1 MGAGIGTFSEFVIN
15 SPGVESL
22 LSVEPAEN
30 VFPVLARKFGSH
42 KQVRTV
48 KADIHQVDLVDGADS
63 LVAVNVLEHVEDD
76 EAFLRA
82 ATKIVVPGGH
92 LLLFVPAHQ
101 FLFGTLDA
109 AFDHYRRYS
118 KSGLSSL
125 LLRAGWDPVTISN
138 VNIAGILPWLIAGK
152 LFRSTTIGHRQM
164 QLFDR
169 LVIPI
174 VRKLESIK
182 EPFVGQSLLVVAR
195 NLRRSLPPNG
205 RAGGGDVQAV
215 SAQAVSA
222 Q

>member
-169 LVIPI
+169 LVIPT